1 MKTKIFAVLALAAG
15 LSSCSDFLD
24 RPPMDQIENSA
35 DFYNSENNIR
45 STIYG
50 WYDIYFTGYQSG
62 WVKSDFF
69 DGTNVANWVDDLA
82 QKEATFFTNTA
93 PATSAD
99 WSFANVRRINLVCD
113 GLVNSTLPES
123 VKNHWIGVA
132 RFFRGMEYARLVR
145 MFGDVPYYDHVVDNT
160 DEKALYKGR
169 DSRDFVMDKVLED
182 LEFAADNVKE
192 ADGTDGLCV
201 NRHVVN
207 AFESRIMLFEGTWQ
221 KYREGNTELAKKYL
235 EAAKTAANRVMSA
248 QKYKISS
255 DYKALTISL
264 DLAGNP
270 EMIFY
275 RSYVEGI
282 LTHAEMSWQS
292 EQTLGNGPSKDL
304 VDSYLTTNGL
314 PIHQDGNTVFKG
326 DKVFKDEMTDRDPRL
341 AANIDLEGVRLNG
354 IAGAVYGIGGYF
366 GTRFVNEDLFNTA
379 AGQSNTNT
387 TDAPIMKLN
396 EVLLNYLEAAAELND
411 MGAYTLSQKDLDIT
425 INEIRKRASVNMPA
439 VTLSGKNFSVNG
451 VIINDPD
458 RDLGNSEVVGDY
470 EVSPIL
476 WEVRRERRIEL
487 VYEGIRFDDIRR
499 WGKLHYADMKINKK
513 LNLGAWL
520 DKEAYL
526 KEYNQA
532 NGTSYTI
539 DDLKDILL
547 DREGNSGYIKPIQV
561 SSLLRTYGEKDYL
574 YPIPTGQISLYNSK
588 SEQLGDSSI
597 KLEQNPGW

>member
-221 KYREGNTELAKKYL
+221 KYREGNTEL
-235 EAAKTAANRVMSA
+235 R
-248 QKYKISS
+248 
-255 DYKALTISL
+255 
-264 DLAGNP
+264 GC
-270 EMIFY
+270 
-275 RSYVEGI
+275 
-282 LTHAEMSWQS
+282 
-292 EQTLGNGPSKDL
+292 KDC
-304 VDSYLTTNGL
+304 
-314 PIHQDGNTVFKG
+314 
-326 DKVFKDEMTDRDPRL
+326 
-341 AANIDLEGVRLNG
+341 
-354 IAGAVYGIGGYF
+354 
-366 GTRFVNEDLFNTA
+366 
-379 AGQSNTNT
+379 
-387 TDAPIMKLN
+387 
-396 EVLLNYLEAAAELND
+396 
-411 MGAYTLSQKDLDIT
+411 
-425 INEIRKRASVNMPA
+425 
-439 VTLSGKNFSVNG
+439 
-451 VIINDPD
+451 
-458 RDLGNSEVVGDY
+458 
-470 EVSPIL
+470 
-476 WEVRRERRIEL
+476 RE
-487 VYEGIRFDDIRR
+487 
-499 WGKLHYADMKINKK
+499 
-513 LNLGAWL
+513 
-520 DKEAYL
+520 
-526 KEYNQA
+526 
-532 NGTSYTI
+532 
-539 DDLKDILL
+539 
-547 DREGNSGYIKPIQV
+547 
-561 SSLLRTYGEKDYL
+561 
-574 YPIPTGQISLYNSK
+574 
-588 SEQLGDSSI
+588 
-597 KLEQNPGW
+597 